1 MEIPMRQMIAPFR
14 NRVPNW
20 ATFLL
25 LGLVHCALS
34 WWCLSWFLS
43 WAVGR
48 SPRWP
53 RYRIAA
59 LLVTALS
66 VPTYA
71 LLSILHWSLRHW
83 SLARSSFPEVVLI
96 LIGGVLCVAG
106 WSFLLL
112 VLLLEKRGTASDC
125 LREC

>member
-1 MEIPMRQMIAPFR
+1 MLIRYVSTMGLTLK
-14 NRVPNW
+14 RV
-20 ATFLL
+20 
-25 LGLVHCALS
+25 LGLVHCASS
-34 WWCLSWFLS
+34 WWCLSRFMT
-43 WAVGR
+43 WAVRR

-71 LLSILHWSLRHW
+71 LLSILHWSLRHR
-83 SLARSSFPEVVLI
+83 SLTISSFPEAAFI
-96 LIGGVLCVAG
+96 LVGDVLCVAG

-112 VLLLEKRGTASDC
+112 VLLVKECRTASDC
-125 LREC
+125 LCEC